1 MYKTMSESLLRE
13 LSFVSCIIFFDCHHY
28 CVGKN
33 ILLVED
39 DEKISKLVKELLE
52 EDSYHVTQSF
62 DGDDGYSKIIENNY
76 DLILLDIM
84 LPKLNGYKV
93 CRQVR
98 SAGITTPI
106 LMLTAKSGE
115 YDLEEGLDTGANDYL
130 KKPFSSVE
138 LKARIRAL
146 LRNNNFQKNEV
157 TSNDLTINL
166 DARKATIDD
175 KNLEVSDKEFELLF
189 YLINNKNIVVSK
201 TDILED
207 VWENYFPQEEEHNLV
222 EVYIG
227 YLRKKL
233 KPHNLD
239 KKIST
244 VRGYGYRW
252 DDEYIK
258 YSDKDFIN
266 HPIYFF
272 CRTFHWTECS
282 QRISRGTI

>member
-1 MYKTMSESLLRE
+1 MYKTKSESLLRK

-28 CVGKN
+28 YVGKN

-62 DGDDGYSKIIENNY
+62 DGDDGYSKIIEKKY

-130 KKPFSSVE
+130 KKPFSSIE

-146 LRNNNFQKNEV
+146 LRDNNFENNEV
-157 TSNDLTINL
+157 TSNNLTVNL
-166 DARKATIDD
+166 DARKVTIND

-189 YLINNKNIVVSK
+189 YLIKNKNIVVSK
-201 TDILED
+201 TEILED

-239 KKIST
+239 QKIST

-252 DDEYIK
+252 DDE
-258 YSDKDFIN
+258 
-266 HPIYFF
+266 
-272 CRTFHWTECS
+272 
-282 QRISRGTI
+282 

>member
-1 MYKTMSESLLRE
+1 MYKTKSESLLRE

-28 CVGKN
+28 YVGKN

-130 KKPFSSVE
+130 KKPFSSIE

-146 LRNNNFQKNEV
+146 LRNNKFENNEV
-157 TSNDLTINL
+157 TSNDLTVNL
-166 DARKATIDD
+166 DARKVTIDD

-189 YLINNKNIVVSK
+189 YLIKNKNIVVSK
-201 TDILED
+201 TEILED

-239 KKIST
+239 QKIST

-252 DDEYIK
+252 DHE
-258 YSDKDFIN
+258 
-266 HPIYFF
+266 
-272 CRTFHWTECS
+272 
-282 QRISRGTI
+282 

>member
-1 MYKTMSESLLRE
+1 MYKTKSESLLRE

-28 CVGKN
+28 YVGKN
-33 ILLVED
+33 ILLIED

-52 EDSYHVTQSF
+52 EDSFHVTQSF
-62 DGDDGYSKIIENNY
+62 DGDDGYSKIIEKKY

-146 LRNNNFQKNEV
+146 LRNNNFEKNEV

-166 DARKATIDD
+166 DARKVTIDD

-189 YLINNKNIVVSK
+189 YLIKNKNIVVSK
-201 TDILED
+201 TEILED

-239 KKIST
+239 QNIST

-252 DDEYIK
+252 DDE
-258 YSDKDFIN
+258 
-266 HPIYFF
+266 
-272 CRTFHWTECS
+272 
-282 QRISRGTI
+282 

>member
-1 MYKTMSESLLRE
+1 MYKTKSESLLRE

-28 CVGKN
+28 YVGKN

-52 EDSYHVTQSF
+52 EDSYYVTQSF
-62 DGDDGYSKIIENNY
+62 DGDDGYSKIIEKKY

-130 KKPFSSVE
+130 KKPFSSIE

-146 LRNNNFQKNEV
+146 LRDNNFENNEV
-157 TSNDLTINL
+157 TSNNVTVNL
-166 DARKATIDD
+166 DARKVTIND

-201 TDILED
+201 TEILED

-239 KKIST
+239 QKIST

-252 DDEYIK
+252 DDE
-258 YSDKDFIN
+258 
-266 HPIYFF
+266 
-272 CRTFHWTECS
+272 
-282 QRISRGTI
+282 

>member
-1 MYKTMSESLLRE
+1 MYKTKSESLLRE

-28 CVGKN
+28 YVGKN
-33 ILLVED
+33 ILLIED

-62 DGDDGYSKIIENNY
+62 DGDDGYSKIIEKKY

-146 LRNNNFQKNEV
+146 LRNNNFEKNEV

-166 DARKATIDD
+166 DARKVTIDD

-189 YLINNKNIVVSK
+189 YLIDNKNIVVSK
-201 TDILED
+201 TEILED

-233 KPHNLD
+233 KPYNLD

-252 DDEYIK
+252 DDE
-258 YSDKDFIN
+258 
-266 HPIYFF
+266 
-272 CRTFHWTECS
+272 
-282 QRISRGTI
+282 

>member
-1 MYKTMSESLLRE
+1 MYKTKSESLLRE
-13 LSFVSCIIFFDCHHY
+13 LGFVSCIIFFDCHHY
-28 CVGKN
+28 YVGKN

-62 DGDDGYSKIIENNY
+62 DGDDGYSKIIEKKY
-76 DLILLDIM
+76 DLILLDVM

-130 KKPFSSVE
+130 KKPFSSIE

-146 LRNNNFQKNEV
+146 LRNNNFENNEV
-157 TSNDLTINL
+157 TSNDLTVNL
-166 DARKATIDD
+166 DARKVTIND

-189 YLINNKNIVVSK
+189 YLIKNKNIVVSK
-201 TDILED
+201 TEILED

-233 KPHNLD
+233 KPRNLNQ
-239 KKIST
+239 KIST

-252 DDEYIK
+252 DDE
-258 YSDKDFIN
+258 
-266 HPIYFF
+266 
-272 CRTFHWTECS
+272 
-282 QRISRGTI
+282 

>member
-1 MYKTMSESLLRE
+1 MYKTKSESLLRE
-13 LSFVSCIIFFDCHHY
+13 MGFVSCIIFFDCHHY
-28 CVGKN
+28 YVGKN

-62 DGDDGYSKIIENNY
+62 DGDDGYSKIIEKKY

-130 KKPFSSVE
+130 KKPFSSIE

-146 LRNNNFQKNEV
+146 LRNNNFENNEV
-157 TSNDLTINL
+157 TSNDLKVNL
-166 DARKATIDD
+166 DARKVTIND

-189 YLINNKNIVVSK
+189 YLIKNKNIVVSK
-201 TDILED
+201 TEILED

-239 KKIST
+239 QKIST

-252 DDEYIK
+252 DDE
-258 YSDKDFIN
+258 
-266 HPIYFF
+266 
-272 CRTFHWTECS
+272 
-282 QRISRGTI
+282 

>member
-62 DGDDGYSKIIENNY
+62 DGDDGYSKIIEKKY

-130 KKPFSSVE
+130 KKPFSSIE

-146 LRNNNFQKNEV
+146 LRNNNVENNEV
-157 TSNDLTINL
+157 TSNDLTVNL
-166 DARKATIDD
+166 DARKVTIND
-175 KNLEVSDKEFELLF
+175 KNIEVSDKEFELLF
-189 YLINNKNIVVSK
+189 YLIKNKNVVVSK
-201 TDILED
+201 TEILED

-239 KKIST
+239 QKIST

-252 DDEYIK
+252 DDE
-258 YSDKDFIN
+258 
-266 HPIYFF
+266 
-272 CRTFHWTECS
+272 
-282 QRISRGTI
+282 

>member
-62 DGDDGYSKIIENNY
+62 DGDDGYSKIIEKKY

-130 KKPFSSVE
+130 KKPFSSIE

-146 LRNNNFQKNEV
+146 LRNNNFENNEV
-157 TSNDLTINL
+157 TSNDLTVNL
-166 DARKATIDD
+166 DARKVTIND
-175 KNLEVSDKEFELLF
+175 KNIEVSDKEFELLF
-189 YLINNKNIVVSK
+189 YLIKNKNVVVSK
-201 TDILED
+201 TEILED

-233 KPHNLD
+233 KPTQFRSKNFNCTRLWLQ
-239 KKIST
+239 
-244 VRGYGYRW
+244 VG
-252 DDEYIK
+252 
-258 YSDKDFIN
+258 
-266 HPIYFF
+266 
-272 CRTFHWTECS
+272 
-282 QRISRGTI
+282 

>member
-1 MYKTMSESLLRE
+1 MYKTKSESLLRK

-28 CVGKN
+28 YVGKN

-130 KKPFSSVE
+130 KKPFSSIE

-146 LRNNNFQKNEV
+146 LRNNKFENNEV
-157 TSNDLTINL
+157 SSNELTVNL
-166 DARKATIDD
+166 DARKVTIND

-189 YLINNKNIVVSK
+189 YLIKNKNIVVSK
-201 TDILED
+201 TEILED

-239 KKIST
+239 QKIST

-252 DDEYIK
+252 DDE
-258 YSDKDFIN
+258 
-266 HPIYFF
+266 
-272 CRTFHWTECS
+272 
-282 QRISRGTI
+282 

>member
-1 MYKTMSESLLRE
+1 
-13 LSFVSCIIFFDCHHY
+13 
-28 CVGKN
+28 VGKN

-130 KKPFSSVE
+130 KKPFSSIE

-146 LRNNNFQKNEV
+146 LRNNKFENNEV
-157 TSNDLTINL
+157 SSNDLTVNL
-166 DARKATIDD
+166 DARKVTIDD

-189 YLINNKNIVVSK
+189 YLIKNKNIVVSK
-201 TDILED
+201 TEILED

-239 KKIST
+239 QKIST

-252 DDEYIK
+252 DDE
-258 YSDKDFIN
+258 
-266 HPIYFF
+266 
-272 CRTFHWTECS
+272 
-282 QRISRGTI
+282 

>member
-1 MYKTMSESLLRE
+1 MYKTKSESLLRE

-33 ILLVED
+33 ILLIED

-52 EDSYHVTQSF
+52 EDSHNVTQSY
-62 DGDDGYSKIIENNY
+62 DGDDGYSKIIEKKY

-130 KKPFSSVE
+130 KKPFSSIE

-146 LRNNNFQKNEV
+146 LRDNNFENNEV
-157 TSNDLTINL
+157 TSNNLTVNL
-166 DARKATIDD
+166 DARKVTIND

-189 YLINNKNIVVSK
+189 YLIKNKNIVVSI
-201 TDILED
+201 TEILED

-239 KKIST
+239 QKIST

-252 DDEYIK
+252 DDE
-258 YSDKDFIN
+258 
-266 HPIYFF
+266 
-272 CRTFHWTECS
+272 
-282 QRISRGTI
+282 

>member
-1 MYKTMSESLLRE
+1 MYKTKSESLLRE

-28 CVGKN
+28 YVGKN

-62 DGDDGYSKIIENNY
+62 DGDDGYSKIIEKKY

-130 KKPFSSVE
+130 KKPFSSIE
-138 LKARIRAL
+138 LKARVRAL
-146 LRNNNFQKNEV
+146 LRNNNFENNEV
-157 TSNDLTINL
+157 TSNDLTVNL
-166 DARKATIDD
+166 DARKVTIND

-189 YLINNKNIVVSK
+189 YLIKNKNIVVSK
-201 TDILED
+201 TEILED

-239 KKIST
+239 QKIST

-252 DDEYIK
+252 DDE
-258 YSDKDFIN
+258 
-266 HPIYFF
+266 
-272 CRTFHWTECS
+272 
-282 QRISRGTI
+282 

>member
-1 MYKTMSESLLRE
+1 MYKTKSESLLRK

-62 DGDDGYSKIIENNY
+62 DGDDGYSKIIEKKY

-130 KKPFSSVE
+130 KKPFSSIE

-146 LRNNNFQKNEV
+146 LRDNKFENNEI
-157 TSNDLTINL
+157 TSNDLTVNL
-166 DARKATIDD
+166 DARKVTIND

-189 YLINNKNIVVSK
+189 YLIKNKNIVVSK
-201 TDILED
+201 TEILED

-233 KPHNLD
+233 KTHNLD
-239 KKIST
+239 QKIST

-252 DDEYIK
+252 DDE
-258 YSDKDFIN
+258 
-266 HPIYFF
+266 
-272 CRTFHWTECS
+272 
-282 QRISRGTI
+282 

>member
-1 MYKTMSESLLRE
+1 MYKTKSESLLRE

-28 CVGKN
+28 YVGKN

-62 DGDDGYSKIIENNY
+62 DGDDGYSKIIEKKY

-130 KKPFSSVE
+130 KKPFSSIE

-146 LRNNNFQKNEV
+146 LRDNNFENNKV
-157 TSNDLTINL
+157 TSNDLTVNL
-166 DARKATIDD
+166 EARKVTIND

-189 YLINNKNIVVSK
+189 YLIKNKNIVVSK
-201 TDILED
+201 TEILED

-233 KPHNLD
+233 KPYNLD
-239 KKIST
+239 QNIST

-252 DDEYIK
+252 DDE
-258 YSDKDFIN
+258 
-266 HPIYFF
+266 
-272 CRTFHWTECS
+272 
-282 QRISRGTI
+282 

>member
-62 DGDDGYSKIIENNY
+62 DGDDGYSKIIEKKY

-130 KKPFSSVE
+130 KKPFSSIE

-146 LRNNNFQKNEV
+146 LRNNNFENNEV
-157 TSNDLTINL
+157 TSNDLTVNL
-166 DARKATIDD
+166 DARKVTIND
-175 KNLEVSDKEFELLF
+175 KKIEVSDKEFELLF
-189 YLINNKNIVVSK
+189 YLIKNKNVVVSK
-201 TDILED
+201 TEILED

-239 KKIST
+239 QKIST

-252 DDEYIK
+252 DDE
-258 YSDKDFIN
+258 
-266 HPIYFF
+266 
-272 CRTFHWTECS
+272 
-282 QRISRGTI
+282 

>member
-62 DGDDGYSKIIENNY
+62 DGDDGYSKIIEKKY

-130 KKPFSSVE
+130 KKPFSSIE

-146 LRNNNFQKNEV
+146 LRDNNFENNEV
-157 TSNDLTINL
+157 TSNNLTVNL
-166 DARKATIDD
+166 DARKVTIND
-175 KNLEVSDKEFELLF
+175 KNIEVSDKEFELLF
-189 YLINNKNIVVSK
+189 YLIKNKNVVVSK
-201 TDILED
+201 TEILED

-239 KKIST
+239 QKIST

-252 DDEYIK
+252 DDE
-258 YSDKDFIN
+258 
-266 HPIYFF
+266 
-272 CRTFHWTECS
+272 
-282 QRISRGTI
+282 

>member
-1 MYKTMSESLLRE
+1 MYKTKSESLLRE
-13 LSFVSCIIFFDCHHY
+13 LGFVSCIIFFDCHHY
-28 CVGKN
+28 YVGKN

-62 DGDDGYSKIIENNY
+62 DGDDGYSKIIEKKY

-146 LRNNNFQKNEV
+146 LRNNNFEKNEV

-166 DARKATIDD
+166 DARKVTIND

-201 TDILED
+201 TEILED
-207 VWENYFPQEEEHNLV
+207 VWENYFPQEDEHNLV

-239 KKIST
+239 NKIST

-252 DDEYIK
+252 DDE
-258 YSDKDFIN
+258 
-266 HPIYFF
+266 
-272 CRTFHWTECS
+272 
-282 QRISRGTI
+282 

>member
-1 MYKTMSESLLRE
+1 MYKTKSENLLRE

-28 CVGKN
+28 YVGKN

-62 DGDDGYSKIIENNY
+62 DGDDGYSKIIEKKY

-130 KKPFSSVE
+130 KKPFSSIE

-146 LRNNNFQKNEV
+146 LRNNNLENNEV
-157 TSNDLTINL
+157 TSNDLTVNL
-166 DARKATIDD
+166 DARKVTINDQ
-175 KNLEVSDKEFELLF
+175 NLEVSDKEFELLF
-189 YLINNKNIVVSK
+189 YLIKNKNIVVSK
-201 TDILED
+201 TEILED

-233 KPHNLD
+233 KSHNLD
-239 KKIST
+239 QKIST

-252 DDEYIK
+252 DDE
-258 YSDKDFIN
+258 
-266 HPIYFF
+266 
-272 CRTFHWTECS
+272 
-282 QRISRGTI
+282 

>member
-1 MYKTMSESLLRE
+1 MYKTKSESLLRE

-28 CVGKN
+28 YVGKN

-52 EDSYHVTQSF
+52 EDSYNVTQSF

-130 KKPFSSVE
+130 KKPFSSIE

-146 LRNNNFQKNEV
+146 LRNNKFENNEV
-157 TSNDLTINL
+157 SSNDLTVNL
-166 DARKATIDD
+166 DARKVTIDD

-189 YLINNKNIVVSK
+189 YLIKNKNIVVSK
-201 TDILED
+201 TEILED

-239 KKIST
+239 QKIST

-252 DDEYIK
+252 DDE
-258 YSDKDFIN
+258 
-266 HPIYFF
+266 
-272 CRTFHWTECS
+272 
-282 QRISRGTI
+282 

>member
-1 MYKTMSESLLRE
+1 MYKTKSESLLRE

-28 CVGKN
+28 YVGKN
-33 ILLVED
+33 ILLIED

-62 DGDDGYSKIIENNY
+62 DGDDGYSKIIEKKY

-146 LRNNNFQKNEV
+146 LRNNNFEKNEV
-157 TSNDLTINL
+157 TSNDLTVNL
-166 DARKATIDD
+166 DARKVTIDD

-201 TDILED
+201 TEILED

-239 KKIST
+239 QKIST

-252 DDEYIK
+252 DDE
-258 YSDKDFIN
+258 
-266 HPIYFF
+266 
-272 CRTFHWTECS
+272 
-282 QRISRGTI
+282 

>member
-1 MYKTMSESLLRE
+1 MYKTKSESLLRE

-28 CVGKN
+28 YVRKN

-62 DGDDGYSKIIENNY
+62 DGDDGYSKIIENKY

-130 KKPFSSVE
+130 KKPFSSIE

-146 LRNNNFQKNEV
+146 LRNNNFENNEV
-157 TSNDLTINL
+157 TSNDLTVNL
-166 DARKATIDD
+166 DARKVTIND

-189 YLINNKNIVVSK
+189 YLIKNKNIVVSK
-201 TDILED
+201 TEILED

-239 KKIST
+239 QKIST

-252 DDEYIK
+252 DDE
-258 YSDKDFIN
+258 
-266 HPIYFF
+266 
-272 CRTFHWTECS
+272 
-282 QRISRGTI
+282 

>member
-1 MYKTMSESLLRE
+1 
-13 LSFVSCIIFFDCHHY
+13 
-28 CVGKN
+28 VGKN

-130 KKPFSSVE
+130 KKPFSSIE

-146 LRNNNFQKNEV
+146 LRNNKFENNEV
-157 TSNDLTINL
+157 TSNDLTVNL
-166 DARKATIDD
+166 DARKVTIDD

-189 YLINNKNIVVSK
+189 YLIKNKNIVVSK
-201 TDILED
+201 TEILED

-239 KKIST
+239 QKIST

-252 DDEYIK
+252 DDE
-258 YSDKDFIN
+258 
-266 HPIYFF
+266 
-272 CRTFHWTECS
+272 
-282 QRISRGTI
+282 

>member
-1 MYKTMSESLLRE
+1 MYKTKSESLLRE

-28 CVGKN
+28 YVGKN

-62 DGDDGYSKIIENNY
+62 DGDDSYSKIIENKY

-130 KKPFSSVE
+130 KKPFSSIE

-146 LRNNNFQKNEV
+146 LRNNNFENNEV
-157 TSNDLTINL
+157 TSNDLTVNL
-166 DARKATIDD
+166 DARKVTIND

-189 YLINNKNIVVSK
+189 YLIKNKNIVVSK
-201 TDILED
+201 TEILED

-239 KKIST
+239 QKIST

-252 DDEYIK
+252 DDE
-258 YSDKDFIN
+258 
-266 HPIYFF
+266 
-272 CRTFHWTECS
+272 
-282 QRISRGTI
+282 

>member
-1 MYKTMSESLLRE
+1 MYKTKSESLLRE

-28 CVGKN
+28 YVGKN

-62 DGDDGYSKIIENNY
+62 DGDDGYSKIIEKKY

-130 KKPFSSVE
+130 KKPFSSIE

-146 LRNNNFQKNEV
+146 LRDNNFENNEV
-157 TSNDLTINL
+157 TSNNLTVNL
-166 DARKATIDD
+166 DARKVTINN

-189 YLINNKNIVVSK
+189 YLIKNKNIVVSK
-201 TDILED
+201 TEILED

-239 KKIST
+239 QKIST

-252 DDEYIK
+252 DDE
-258 YSDKDFIN
+258 
-266 HPIYFF
+266 
-272 CRTFHWTECS
+272 
-282 QRISRGTI
+282 

>member
-1 MYKTMSESLLRE
+1 MYKTKSESLLRE
-13 LSFVSCIIFFDCHHY
+13 LGFVSCIIFFDCHHY
-28 CVGKN
+28 YVGKN

-62 DGDDGYSKIIENNY
+62 DGDDGYSKIIEKKY

-130 KKPFSSVE
+130 KKPFSSIE

-146 LRNNNFQKNEV
+146 LRNNNFENNEV
-157 TSNDLTINL
+157 TSNDLTVNL
-166 DARKATIDD
+166 DARKVTIND
-175 KNLEVSDKEFELLF
+175 KNIEVSDKEFELLF
-189 YLINNKNIVVSK
+189 YLIKNKNVVVSK
-201 TDILED
+201 TEILED

-239 KKIST
+239 QKIST

-252 DDEYIK
+252 DDE
-258 YSDKDFIN
+258 
-266 HPIYFF
+266 
-272 CRTFHWTECS
+272 
-282 QRISRGTI
+282 

>member
-1 MYKTMSESLLRE
+1 MYKTKSESLLRK

-28 CVGKN
+28 YVGKN

-62 DGDDGYSKIIENNY
+62 DGDDGYSKIIEKKY

-130 KKPFSSVE
+130 KKPFSSIE

-146 LRNNNFQKNEV
+146 LRDNKFENNEV
-157 TSNDLTINL
+157 TSNDLTVNL
-166 DARKATIDD
+166 DARKVTIND

-189 YLINNKNIVVSK
+189 YLIKNKNIVVSK
-201 TDILED
+201 TEILED

-233 KPHNLD
+233 KPHKLD
-239 KKIST
+239 QKIST

-252 DDEYIK
+252 DDE
-258 YSDKDFIN
+258 
-266 HPIYFF
+266 
-272 CRTFHWTECS
+272 
-282 QRISRGTI
+282 

>member
-1 MYKTMSESLLRE
+1 
-13 LSFVSCIIFFDCHHY
+13 
-28 CVGKN
+28 VGKN

-62 DGDDGYSKIIENNY
+62 DGDDGYSKIIENKY

-130 KKPFSSVE
+130 KKPFSSIE

-146 LRNNNFQKNEV
+146 LRNNNFENNEV
-157 TSNDLTINL
+157 TSNDLTVNL
-166 DARKATIDD
+166 DARKVTIND

-189 YLINNKNIVVSK
+189 YLIKNKNIVVSK
-201 TDILED
+201 TEILED

-239 KKIST
+239 QKIST

-252 DDEYIK
+252 DDE
-258 YSDKDFIN
+258 
-266 HPIYFF
+266 
-272 CRTFHWTECS
+272 
-282 QRISRGTI
+282 

>member
-1 MYKTMSESLLRE
+1 MYKTKSESLLRE

-28 CVGKN
+28 YVGKN

-130 KKPFSSVE
+130 KKPFSSIE

-146 LRNNNFQKNEV
+146 LRNNKFENNEV
-157 TSNDLTINL
+157 TSNDLTVNL
-166 DARKATIDD
+166 DARKVTIDD

-189 YLINNKNIVVSK
+189 YLIKNKNIVVSK
-201 TDILED
+201 TEILED

-239 KKIST
+239 QKIST
-244 VRGYGYRW
+244 VRGYGY
-252 DDEYIK
+252 K
-258 YSDKDFIN
+258 
-266 HPIYFF
+266 
-272 CRTFHWTECS
+272 
-282 QRISRGTI
+282 

>member
-1 MYKTMSESLLRE
+1 MYRTKSESLLRE

-28 CVGKN
+28 YVGKN

-62 DGDDGYSKIIENNY
+62 DGDDGYSKIIENKY

-130 KKPFSSVE
+130 KKPFSSIE

-146 LRNNNFQKNEV
+146 LRKNNFENNEV
-157 TSNDLTINL
+157 TSNDLTVNL
-166 DARKATIDD
+166 DARKVTIND

-189 YLINNKNIVVSK
+189 YLIKNKNIVVSK
-201 TDILED
+201 TEILED

-239 KKIST
+239 QKIST

-252 DDEYIK
+252 DDE
-258 YSDKDFIN
+258 
-266 HPIYFF
+266 
-272 CRTFHWTECS
+272 
-282 QRISRGTI
+282 

>member
-1 MYKTMSESLLRE
+1 MYKTKSESLLRE

-28 CVGKN
+28 YVGKN
-33 ILLVED
+33 ILLIED

-62 DGDDGYSKIIENNY
+62 DGDDGYSKIIEKKY

-130 KKPFSSVE
+130 KKPFSSIE

-146 LRNNNFQKNEV
+146 LRNNNFENNEV
-157 TSNDLTINL
+157 TSNDLTVNL
-166 DARKATIDD
+166 DARKVTIND

-189 YLINNKNIVVSK
+189 YLIKNKNIVVSK
-201 TDILED
+201 TEILED

-239 KKIST
+239 QKIST

-252 DDEYIK
+252 DDE
-258 YSDKDFIN
+258 
-266 HPIYFF
+266 
-272 CRTFHWTECS
+272 
-282 QRISRGTI
+282 

>member
-1 MYKTMSESLLRE
+1 MYKTKSESLLRE

-28 CVGKN
+28 YVGKN

-62 DGDDGYSKIIENNY
+62 DGDDGYSKIIEKKY

-130 KKPFSSVE
+130 KKPFSSIE

-146 LRNNNFQKNEV
+146 LRDNNFENNKV
-157 TSNDLTINL
+157 TSNDLTVNL
-166 DARKATIDD
+166 EARKVTIND

-189 YLINNKNIVVSK
+189 YLIKNKNIVVSK
-201 TDILED
+201 TEILED

-239 KKIST
+239 QKIST

-252 DDEYIK
+252 DDE
-258 YSDKDFIN
+258 
-266 HPIYFF
+266 
-272 CRTFHWTECS
+272 
-282 QRISRGTI
+282 